1 MFDTCNTICYT
12 LCMRNIVNISMP
24 ASLKEEV
31 DTYVKEGQ
39 YASVSEFFRDL
50 LREWKKNSL
59 LMELRKSQKEF
70 RDGKA
75 KRLISFKN
83 LR

>member
-1 MFDTCNTICYT
+1 
-12 LCMRNIVNISMP
+12 MRNIVNISMP